1 MMELPKIPV
10 IVITGFLGSGKTTLL
25 NRLLADGMKTAV
37 VINEFGATAIDQ
49 DLLLNQD
56 IPMTVLSGGC
66 LCCQIKG
73 TLAPTLKNLWMAWNK
88 AETKPFERVIIE
100 TSGVASPEPIL
111 DTLLREPWLSKR
123 YRLHNVV
130 ATLAIPNALEQ
141 LHNFAEARAQLAW
154 ADQIL
159 LTQADLAAVGRTEEV
174 YKQLQL
180 IAPASPYRIVNWEF
194 LTSAEILG
202 VAVPVFRRL
211 PTMQSLVEHDFRSLS
226 LYLDHPPTWPKLHT
240 ILQDLLQRYTPGLVR
255 IKGVVFVPDQEQPL
269 AIHAV
274 GGHLFPPTCLQFR
287 TNDDRRSR
295 LVFIADSNID
305 KLSNA
310 LPAALY
316 GHEHSIRLH

>member
-1 MMELPKIPV
+1 
-10 IVITGFLGSGKTTLL
+10 
-25 NRLLADGMKTAV
+25 
-37 VINEFGATAIDQ
+37 
-49 DLLLNQD
+49 
-56 IPMTVLSGGC
+56 
-66 LCCQIKG
+66 
-73 TLAPTLKNLWMAWNK
+73 MAWNK

-287 TNDDRRSR
+287 TNDDRRIR